1 MSSVAVVAAA
11 TRHGTGT
18 PAGDAMTSV
27 LFRSAITRRAAV
39 PALAMVIPLVITAAP
54 AGASSDVPISG
65 SGSSWAAIAIDQWA
79 LAVRPRG
86 IVVNFNPDG
95 SAAGRVDYITN
106 QDDFAVSD
114 PPFRSGRDQLGGVGP
129 EHPAQ
134 GYSYIPDLAGGTAF
148 PYHITVHG
156 HLVTSLRLSARTLMG
171 IFTGQITNWDS
182 PQITRDN
189 GHRLPDL
196 PITPV
201 IHAEG
206 DGGTYFFTRWMAH
219 IHPRQWNAFCDKVHP
234 GIKPPCGQ
242 TEFYPSFGR
251 AKPEN
256 GSSNVMAYITSTF
269 GNGSI
274 GYVEYAYALNAHMP
288 VAALRNPAGKYVLP
302 TAANV
307 TTALTQAVIDFDAH
321 SPNFLQQDLDK
332 VYTYTNPGSYP
343 LASYSYLIVPRKG
356 TKLPANFS
364 KAKGRSLAA
373 FAVYALCTGQRSL
386 SQLGYAPL
394 PSALVHGGLMQA
406 AQIPGHGPIPTPA
419 HCR

>member
-1 MSSVAVVAAA
+1 
-11 TRHGTGT
+11 
-18 PAGDAMTSV
+18 MTSAI
-27 LFRSAITRRAAV
+27 FRSAITRRAAV
-39 PALAMVIPLVITAAP
+39 PALAVVIPLVIAAVP

-95 SAAGRVDYITN
+95 SAAGRADYTNN
-106 QDDFAVSD
+106 QDDFADSD
-114 PPFRSGRDQLGGVGP
+114 PPFRSGQDKLGGVGP
-129 EHPAQ
+129 EHPTQ
-134 GYSYIPDLAGGTAF
+134 GNSYIPDLAGGTAF

-156 HLVTSLRLSARTLMG
+156 HLVTSLRLSPRTLMG

-219 IHPRQWNAFCDKVHP
+219 VFPSKWNAFCDRVHP
-234 GIKPPCGQ
+234 GIRPPCGP
-242 TEFYPSFGR
+242 TEFYPQFGN

-269 GNGSI
+269 GDGAI
-274 GYVEYAYALNAHMP
+274 GYVEYTYAVNAHYP
-288 VAALRNPAGKYVLP
+288 VVQLRNPAGRYVLP

-307 TTALTQAVIDFDAH
+307 TTALTQAVINFNAR
-321 SPNFLQQDLDK
+321 SRNFLQQNLNK
-332 VYTYTNPGSYP
+332 VYTDTNPNSYP

-356 TKLPANFS
+356 TRLPTGFTR
-364 KAKGRSLAA
+364 AKGRTLSA
-373 FAVYALCTGQRSL
+373 FAVFALCAGQRSL
-386 SQLGYAPL
+386 NQLGYAPL
-394 PSALVHGGLMQA
+394 PPALVRGGLLQA
-406 AQIPGHGPIPTPA
+406 AHIPGHGTIPAPA
-419 HCR
+419 HCH